1 MDHGAVLLQGLRNQL
16 QGWMQTI
23 QRATCATAVSFV
35 ALPEGEFTLR
45 VEWQHKGGE
54 KKVFDRVFS
63 KSEILGTNPAQWRVQ
78 RRACDYARDIMRDV
92 LSARG
97 AIT

>member
-23 QRATCATAVSFV
+23 KRATCATDVLFV
-35 ALPEGEFTLR
+35 PLADGEFVLR
-45 VEWQHKGGE
+45 VEWQYKGGE
-54 KKVFDRVFS
+54 KKTFDRTFS

-92 LSARG
+92 LAARG